1 VALDPS
7 AAARRLAVRSRF
19 GWTLPAGPWIEASRP
34 PRIARFCRPRL
45 AGRSRRADRKG
56 VKTSPRLGEVP
67 QLLTPRRIFEQ
78 LSRWVVGQERAKRA
92 LAIAAY
98 NHLKRT
104 ALRRSRR
111 SGAGIRKSNVL
122 LVGPTG
128 CGKTHLART
137 LAEIL
142 DVPFHVADATEFT
155 EAGYY
160 GKDVEAMIAELLAK
174 ADHAVEEAQRG
185 IVFIDE
191 VDKIARRSQG
201 QRSGIGARDI
211 GGEGVQ
217 QALLKILEG
226 RELVVPLG
234 PALQWQRHE
243 QVTLDTTDVLFVCAG
258 TFTDVFAYS
267 GATRA
272 VGFGA
277 RDGRRAAAR
286 RIRQKDLLDYGMLAE
301 FLGRLPVVVQLDELG
316 ETELL
321 EVLTGPPDAVVREVK
336 ELLSADGVELAFT
349 DGALREIVR
358 HAVERGAG
366 ARGLRAIVEEVVADV
381 LFEAPERAGT
391 RVTLDAALVRRRV
404 ERIDPTALAEP

>member
-1 VALDPS
+1 VK
-7 AAARRLAVRSRF
+7 
-19 GWTLPAGPWIEASRP
+19 TI
-34 PRIARFCRPRL
+34 PRL
-45 AGRSRRADRKG
+45 DDA
-56 VKTSPRLGEVP
+56 VP
-67 QLLTPRRIFEQ
+67 PLVTPRRIFEQ

-98 NHLKRT
+98 SHLKRT

-111 SGAGIRKSNVL
+111 APSIRKSNVL

-128 CGKTHLART
+128 CGKTHLARS
-137 LAEIL
+137 LAQIL

-160 GKDVEAMIAELLAK
+160 GKDVEAIIAELLAK
-174 ADHAVEEAQRG
+174 AGQSIEEAQRG

-201 QRSGIGARDI
+201 QRAGVGARDI

-226 RELVVPLG
+226 RELLVPVG

-243 QVTLDTTDVLFVCAG
+243 QATIDTTDILFVCAG

-267 GATRA
+267 GTARA
-272 VGFGA
+272 LGFGA
-277 RDGRRAAAR
+277 ARGRAAAPR
-286 RIRQKDLLDYGMLAE
+286 VRQRDLVEYGMLAE

-316 ETELL
+316 EGELL

-336 ELLSADGVELAFT
+336 ELLLADGVELAFT

-358 HAVERGAG
+358 HAVERGSG
-366 ARGLRAIVEEVVADV
+366 ARGLRAIVEEVVADL

-391 RVTLDAALVRRRV
+391 RASVDAAFVRRRV
-404 ERIDPTALAEP
+404 DRIDPAALAEP

>member
-1 VALDPS
+1 MREDP
-7 AAARRLAVRSRF
+7 
-19 GWTLPAGPWIEASRP
+19 GGPTV
-34 PRIARFCRPRL
+34 
-45 AGRSRRADRKG
+45 KG
-56 VKTSPRLGEVP
+56 VKMPPRLDDVP
-67 QLLTPRRIFEQ
+67 PLLTPRRIFDQ

-92 LAIAAY
+92 LSIAAY

-104 ALRRSRR
+104 ALRRARR
-111 SGAGIRKSNVL
+111 GTPGIRKSNVL

-137 LAEIL
+137 LAQIL
-142 DVPFHVADATEFT
+142 EVPFHVADATEFT

-160 GKDVEAMIAELLAK
+160 GKDVEAIIAELLAK
-174 ADHAVEEAQRG
+174 AGQSVEEAQRG

-191 VDKIARRSQG
+191 VDKIARRSQA
-201 QRSGIGARDI
+201 QRAGVGARDI

-226 RELVVPLG
+226 RELAVPLG
-234 PALQWQRHE
+234 PALQWQRQE
-243 QVTLDTTDVLFVCAG
+243 QVTVDTTDVLFVCAG

-267 GATRA
+267 GAARGL
-272 VGFGA
+272 GFGA
-277 RDGRRAAAR
+277 GDPRRAGAR
-286 RIRQKDLLDYGMLAE
+286 RVRQKDLVDYGMLAE
-301 FLGRLPVVVQLDELG
+301 FLGRLPVVVQLEELG
-316 ETELL
+316 EAELL

-358 HAVERGAG
+358 HALERGGG
-366 ARGLRAIVEEVVADV
+366 ARGLRAIVEEVVADL

-391 RVTLDAALVRRRV
+391 RACVDAPLVRRRV
-404 ERIDPTALAEP
+404 DRLDPGVLAE